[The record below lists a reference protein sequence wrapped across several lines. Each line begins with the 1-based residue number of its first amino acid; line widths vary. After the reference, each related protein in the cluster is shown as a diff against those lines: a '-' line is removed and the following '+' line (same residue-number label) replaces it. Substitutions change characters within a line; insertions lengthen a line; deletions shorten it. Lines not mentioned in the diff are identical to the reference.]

1 MKAGRLEPGYPADYF
16 TLNLDAPAL
25 NETDP
30 YELLTAFV
38 FGTDTTVIQNAAVAG
53 AWINLSPDPSSLV
66 ASAGPP

>member
-1 MKAGRLEPGYPADYF
+1 MRSYPADYF

-30 YELLTAFV
+30 DELLTAFV

-53 AWINLSPDPSSLV
+53 AWRVRGTNIPECRMLN
-66 ASAGPP
+66 AGC